1 MTMWAWQRGIYLKR
15 MRKEVHHPAGSPVA
29 GPYSPAVSADNL
41 IFTAGQ
47 VPLDPETGKLVE
59 GDFKARVRQTLDN
72 VSKVLQTTGSSLDQA
87 VKVTVFLTDLSRFAE
102 LNEVFPDYFP
112 EEPPAR
118 SAVQVSKLPLDADI
132 EIECIAV
139 RKKE

>member
-1 MTMWAWQRGIYLKR
+1 
-15 MRKEVHHPAGSPVA
+15 MRIMLKEVHYPVGSSVA
-29 GPYSPAVSADNL
+29 GPYSPAVSAGDL
-41 IFTAGQ
+41 VFTAGQ

-59 GDFKARVRQTLDN
+59 GDFKTRARQTLDN
-72 VSKVLQTTGSSLDQA
+72 LSNLLQSAGSSMDQA
-87 VKVTVFLTDLSRFAE
+87 VKVTVYLTDLSRFAE
-102 LNEVFPDYFP
+102 LNEVFSDYFP

-139 RKKE
+139 RKK

>member
-1 MTMWAWQRGIYLKR
+1 ML
-15 MRKEVHHPAGSPVA
+15 KEVHYPVVSSVA
-29 GPYSPAVSADNL
+29 GPYSPAVSAGDL
-41 IFTAGQ
+41 VFTAGQ

-59 GDFKARVRQTLDN
+59 GDFKTRARQILDN
-72 VSKVLQTTGSSLDQA
+72 LSNLLQSAGSSMDQA
-87 VKVTVFLTDLSRFAE
+87 VKVTVYLTDLSRFAE
-102 LNEVFPDYFP
+102 LNEVFSDYFP

-139 RKKE
+139 RKK